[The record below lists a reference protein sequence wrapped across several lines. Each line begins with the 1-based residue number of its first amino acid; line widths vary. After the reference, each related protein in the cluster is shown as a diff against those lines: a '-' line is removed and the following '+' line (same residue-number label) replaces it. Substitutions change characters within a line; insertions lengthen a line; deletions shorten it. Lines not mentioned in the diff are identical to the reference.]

1 MQHPKDTLYVSCAA
15 VHNLAASG
23 CRKTS
28 FEKFKKKKQKFL
40 FIFKTFIFFKL
51 TVLGLFNVV
60 LSNFVRYIIG

>member
-1 MQHPKDTLYVSCAA
+1 MFLVQPCTILPPLDV
-15 VHNLAASG
+15 
-23 CRKTS
+23 
-28 FEKFKKKKQKFL
+28 EKHLSKSLKKKKQKFL